1 VATNTKRKIVL
12 SVCLIAIIL
21 VSAFSVASLLNK
33 ASDADYTSQAQKV
46 FQDAVIQVEKIRN
59 ITLPHVDLEVVT
71 KQWAIDTW
79 GKGYAD
85 PDLTNILREEKVYKG
100 LFMMPEN
107 ASLYQANVDWA
118 GNFGAATWNDKIYIV
133 KENFNPWNLPNAEAT
148 FVHELTHIWQPQL
161 SSPTTFDAN
170 KAHTALV
177 EGDASYMGDYFI
189 NQTKATPAPLV
200 VDQVPL
206 FLLGNSL
213 LSEVHPDLP
222 RTISYLNWFPY
233 DYGKLYISALYQ
245 NDGWATVNQV
255 YKNPPD
261 TTQQILYPDKYFSN
275 ITAQQVAAPTLAEN
289 NWTQTRND
297 RYGEYFV
304 QVMLGNWLSKNESV
318 QASAGWGGDNFTYYE
333 RGNDF
338 LFTWNIKWES
348 SYAASEFYVAFHNM
362 ASAAGATGDDSYHW
376 VANGRYVTIVWN
388 QDSNT
393 TLIACSNNQ
402 AATVES
408 YFS

>member
-1 VATNTKRKIVL
+1 MGSKIGF
-12 SVCLIAIIL
+12 IL
-21 VSAFSVASLLNK
+21 VVILISASFVGAISVAKLLYQPDLAAYK
-33 ASDADYTSQAQKV
+33 EQAQKIFAEAKTV
-46 FQDAVIQVEKIRN
+46 VEKTRN

-100 LFMMPEN
+100 LFMMPEE

-118 GNFGAATWNDKIYIV
+118 GTFGAATWNDKIYVV

-161 SSPTTFDAN
+161 PSPTTFDAN

-177 EGDASYMGDYFI
+177 EGDASYMGDFFI

-200 VDQVPL
+200 VDQVQL

-213 LSEVHPDLP
+213 LAEVHPDLP
-222 RTISYLNWFPY
+222 STISQLNWFPY
-233 DYGKLYISALYQ
+233 DYGKPYISALYQ
-245 NDGWATVNQV
+245 NGGWATVNQA
-255 YKNPPD
+255 YQNPPD

-275 ITAQQVAAPTLAEN
+275 TTAQQVTAPTLAEN
-289 NWTQTRND
+289 NWTQIRND

-338 LFTWNIKWES
+338 LFTWNIKWDS
-348 SYAASEFYVAFHNM
+348 SCDASEFYVAFCNM
-362 ASAAGATGDDSYHW
+362 ASAAGATGDDSSHW
-376 VANGRYVTIVWN
+376 VANGRYVTIEWN